1 MWFTLI
7 LTRLCCA
14 QQIHLAF
21 SGLTELKNPNGAI
34 VSWQTVDDTTTT
46 RVKYGTDASSLSQ
59 EASGF
64 SDSYYSTFDHHVT
77 LANLEPDT
85 QYFYQCGD
93 DEAGWSEVLSFRT
106 APGDDK
112 ASEASFTIG
121 VIGDMGVWNGQDSID
136 LLNKMGSE
144 GSFDWVWHV
153 GDIAYADDS
162 FVHAGQVFKFYYEE
176 TYNQYMNLVQP
187 FTSTHQYM
195 VLPGNHEAECHSP
208 ACQVDVEKLEALGNF
223 SAYNSRFLMPSAT
236 SNGNSN
242 MWYSFNYGP
251 VHFVSID
258 TETNYDGAPNDHYTW
273 HGGNGDFWGDQ
284 VAWLEADLA
293 QAAQERDVRPWIF
306 VGGHRP
312 IYSAK
317 HADGDGNPNGF
328 SAQMQSVFESLF
340 HEYGVDMYFA
350 GHLHSY
356 ERQYPVYDG
365 TNVETDYENPSYTT
379 YIISGGAGCDEGNSD
394 YDDDAEVPSWNVYI
408 DHTHYGVGVLDVS
421 PQELTWRYLDSAT
434 GDVLDEMTLTKT
446 SA

>member
-1 MWFTLI
+1 
-7 LTRLCCA
+7 
-14 QQIHLAF
+14 
-21 SGLTELKNPNGAI
+21 
-34 VSWQTVDDTTTT
+34 
-46 RVKYGTDASSLSQ
+46 
-59 EASGF
+59 
-64 SDSYYSTFDHHVT
+64 
-77 LANLEPDT
+77 
-85 QYFYQCGD
+85 
-93 DEAGWSEVLSFRT
+93 
-106 APGDDK
+106 
-112 ASEASFTIG
+112 
-121 VIGDMGVWNGQDSID
+121 
-136 LLNKMGSE
+136 
-144 GSFDWVWHV
+144 
-153 GDIAYADDS
+153 
-162 FVHAGQVFKFYYEE
+162 
-176 TYNQYMNLVQP
+176 MNLVQP

-408 DHTHYGVGVLDVS
+408 DHTHYGVGMLDVS